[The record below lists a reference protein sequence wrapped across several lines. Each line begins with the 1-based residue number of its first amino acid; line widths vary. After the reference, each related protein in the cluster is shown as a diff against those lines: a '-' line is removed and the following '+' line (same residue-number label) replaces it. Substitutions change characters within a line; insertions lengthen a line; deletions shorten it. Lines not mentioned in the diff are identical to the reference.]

1 MPSYHALPIL
11 QIDGQKNPQNLIDDI
26 LQIFVEESLHRPG
39 MFTLVIQNNYFSGR
53 NEDKPWRYQD
63 LLQIGKPVK
72 IGFTSST
79 TESPDFDDD
88 NPGQI
93 LEGEITAIETHFT
106 NKSQAPIII
115 RGYDYSHR
123 LHRGRYNR
131 SFQNITDSDIVQK
144 IAKEVGI
151 KTGTIDPSGVVHE
164 YLFQENLTNMEFL
177 RERAA
182 RIGFELFIENGKLNF
197 RQPKADKQ
205 ELTLQ
210 WLTDLHSFRVR
221 VTSAEQVKEV
231 EVRGWDYSA
240 KKSIVSTAKTPK
252 VITQTEHGQ
261 GSDTSN
267 KFNGK
272 PPTPKMILVDQ
283 PVFSAK
289 EAETIAQAMCDELG
303 GQFIYADAKAEGDT
317 QIRPGRVV
325 KLEEMGPHSGR
336 YYITET
342 RHTYQERIY
351 RTEFSVRGSR
361 GGDLLTTLAPRTQ
374 LQPGQ
379 TFLVGIV
386 TDNEDP
392 EGWGRVKVKF
402 PTLTEEHAS
411 NWARVVALGAGP
423 NRGIYWLPEINDE
436 VLVAFEH
443 GDIHRPYVIGGSLE
457 RCRPHPQ
464 RNRQYSSWGKG
475 AFAWFYN
482 SFWS

>member
-1 MPSYHALPIL
+1 M
-11 QIDGQKNPQNLIDDI
+11 K
-26 LQIFVEESLHRPG
+26 
-39 MFTLVIQNNYFSGR
+39 
-53 NEDKPWRYQD
+53 
-63 LLQIGKPVK
+63 
-72 IGFTSST
+72 
-79 TESPDFDDD
+79 
-88 NPGQI
+88 
-93 LEGEITAIETHFT
+93 
-106 NKSQAPIII
+106 
-115 RGYDYSHR
+115 
-123 LHRGRYNR
+123 
-131 SFQNITDSDIVQK
+131 K

-197 RQPKADKQ
+197 RKPKADNQ

-231 EVRGWDYSA
+231 EVRAWDYSA
-240 KKSIVSTAKTPK
+240 KKPIVSTAKTAK
-252 VITQTEHGQ
+252 VITQTEYGQ

-267 KFNGK
+267 KFNGQ
-272 PPTPKMILVDQ
+272 PPTPKMMLVDQ
-283 PVFSAK
+283 PVFYPK
-289 EAETIAQAMCDELG
+289 EADTMAQALCDELG

-325 KLEEMGPHSGR
+325 KLEEMGQHSGR

-361 GGDLLTTLAPRTQ
+361 GGDLLTTLAPPTQ

-423 NRGIYWLPEINDE
+423 DRGIYWLPEINDE

-443 GDIHRPYVIGGSLE
+443 GDIHRPYVIGGVWNGVDPTPRKIGETVDGGNVRLRVSKTRYGHKTTFVDEDRGREKRGYYIQTGTDSGHCLRFNDSEQFIELE
-457 RCRPHPQ
+457 TIGNHKIRLDDKDKFVEIKTSGGHFVQ
-464 RNRQYSSWGKG
+464 LDDSSESISIKSTGNLSIKAQG
-475 AFAWFYN
+475 DIDIKAN
-482 SFWS
+482 GTITMNGDMIKLN